1 MRRGVRCCGWR
12 EGRGMRKSRTV
23 TVNSVALMR
32 GCRLVVKVR
41 VTRLRELKLRIWLAK
56 QLIRLAA
63 RVLNCGMTLGFEE
76 DGEE

>member
-1 MRRGVRCCGWR
+1 MG
-12 EGRGMRKSRTV
+12 KKTV

-41 VTRLRELKLRIWLAK
+41 VTRLRELRLRIWLAK
-56 QLIRLAA
+56 GLIRLAA

>member
-1 MRRGVRCCGWR
+1 
-12 EGRGMRKSRTV
+12 
-23 TVNSVALMR
+23 MR
-32 GCRLVVKVR
+32 GSRLVVKVR

-56 QLIRLAA
+56 GLIRLAA